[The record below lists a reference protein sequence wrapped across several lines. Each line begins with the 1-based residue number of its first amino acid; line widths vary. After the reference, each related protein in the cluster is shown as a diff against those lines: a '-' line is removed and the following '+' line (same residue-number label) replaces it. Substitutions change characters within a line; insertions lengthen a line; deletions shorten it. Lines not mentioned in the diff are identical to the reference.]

1 MNISYY
7 IPFFVVILCN
17 IFYHIISKN
26 MTSGFNVYFGLS
38 ITYGVAFFIS
48 FITFLITSKYHN
60 GIEFAKFNISNVILG
75 LVVVGIEGGY
85 IFMYRGGWELS
96 KGSLSVNICIA
107 IILIFIGAL
116 VFQEGISIKR
126 VMGFGLCFIGIILMN
141 K

>member
-60 GIEFAKFNISNVILG
+60 GIEFAKFNISNVILVSDG
-75 LVVVGIEGGY
+75 ELQSGITA
-85 IFMYRGGWELS
+85 
-96 KGSLSVNICIA
+96 N
-107 IILIFIGAL
+107 
-116 VFQEGISIKR
+116 
-126 VMGFGLCFIGIILMN
+126 
-141 K
+141 